1 MVRILVTTKAK
12 SSMQSRIK
20 PFPMC
25 CNLSQRKKKTT
36 IIYVSNSVALIISL
50 QTKYITP
57 AGRTTSTTPQC
68 FQHYYYYYYYFYLWV
83 LPHCIHLSLPG
94 AYITP
99 PHASTPFQ
107 SVFVFACPPSP
118 PSSPPFSCS
127 CACALAGDGVHF
139 SFRPGAHHGCPGP
152 QLLLWLR

>member
-36 IIYVSNSVALIISL
+36 IIYVPNSVALIISP

-68 FQHYYYYYYYFYLWV
+68 FQHYYFYFYFYLWV

-107 SVFVFACPPSP
+107 SVFVFACPPFSP
-118 PSSPPFSCS
+118 LISSPFSCS